1 MPELTYNQKYY
12 RANRVA
18 ILKKRKER
26 YNEEHNITNPKP
38 YEPPPAREQKPKLD
52 KEPKKKKDK
61 KDYTPYYAIHR
72 DRLLAKQ
79 KERYK
84 TDEEFRERIKARS
97 KITMKERGK
106 DYEPETS
113 YNMTD
118 ENRTKIKKKI
128 KKRRVILP
136 NPPSQEYLD
145 WLWTD
150 DTENEPEQGKI
161 ANKWVNA

>member
-1 MPELTYNQKYY
+1 
-12 RANRVA
+12 
-18 ILKKRKER
+18 
-26 YNEEHNITNPKP
+26 
-38 YEPPPAREQKPKLD
+38 
-52 KEPKKKKDK
+52 
-61 KDYTPYYAIHR
+61 
-72 DRLLAKQ
+72 
-79 KERYK
+79 
-84 TDEEFRERIKARS
+84 
-97 KITMKERGK
+97 MKERGK

-161 ANKWVNA
+161 ANRWVNA